1 MNQAARGSLLGIEH
15 LGAPEILGL
24 LKLARRMNPLKPRPL
39 LRGKRVLLLFYEA
52 STRTRSSFEIAA
64 KSLGAMTTLVLSSG
78 SSIEKGE
85 SLLDTG
91 YTLRAVGAD
100 VIVIRHPQAGAA
112 ALMARYLDIPVINAG
127 DGMHEHPSQ
136 ALLDAYTILR
146 HKKTLKGLQVAIVG
160 DIYHSRVARSA
171 IHLLSKFGARITLCG
186 PAEFLP
192 ETAISSGAGTAHHAY
207 SGRCGPWR
215 RRDHDPAGAEGT
227 PGGHKNQFAGL
238 RFPVPDDHG
247 ATEAGEKR
255 CHAHASRA
263 DHSRAGVNVG
273 SGGLSAIGDCG
284 RSAERSAGAH
294 GDPGQG
300 TGESKMKLASVGA
313 SLIAALHEQGS
324 CLHVP
329 DGTSDRQSRNQ

>member
-1 MNQAARGSLLGIEH
+1 MNKAAHGSLLSIEQ
-15 LGAPEILGL
+15 LGAEDILGL
-24 LKLARRMNPLKPRPL
+24 LKLAQRMSPLRPRTL

-112 ALMARYLDIPVINAG
+112 ALMARNLNIPVINAG

-171 IHLLSKFGARITLCG
+171 IHLLTKFGAKITLCG
-186 PAEFLP
+186 PPEFLP
-192 ETAISSGAGTAHHAY
+192 ELATSLAPGLHISRTVEEAVRGADAIMVLRVQKERLAGT
-207 SGRCGPWR
+207 
-215 RRDHDPAGAEGT
+215 
-227 PGGHKNQFAGL
+227 KL
-238 RFPVPDDHG
+238 RLQDYI
-247 ATEAGEKR
+247 ARYQITMAR
-255 CHAHASRA
+255 
-263 DHSRAGVNVG
+263 
-273 SGGLSAIGDCG
+273 L
-284 RSAERSAGAH
+284 
-294 GDPGQG
+294 
-300 TGESKMKLASVGA
+300 KLAKADAIIMHPGPIIRGLELTWEVA
-313 SLIAALHEQGS
+313 
-324 CLHVP
+324 
-329 DGTSDRQSRNQ
+329 